1 MATDYKVPRILWES
15 LETVLLAQSRKY
27 VAELAKRLSVSE
39 KELIKQVLPTKD
51 SLKVYIQ
58 DSKSET
64 NMCKAYIQQDKMT
77 IFCKNPTAYCSEF
90 CSFHKTK
97 RMTVIKD
104 MSPQTIEKIKDRN
117 DLNSTWKN
125 SKNELINSKGEIIG
139 KIKQDEYRMKIF
151 VLPE

>member
-1 MATDYKVPRILWES
+1 MSIDYKVPRVLWES

-58 DSKSET
+58 DSKSES
-64 NMCKAYIQQDKMT
+64 NMCKAYIQQDKIT
-77 IFCKNPTAYCSEF
+77 TFCKNPTAYCSEF
-90 CSFHKTK
+90 CPFHKVK

-104 MSPQTIEKIKDRN
+104 MSPQIIEKIKDRC
-117 DLNSTWKN
+117 DLNTSWKN
-125 SKNELINSKGEIIG
+125 SKNDVINSKGEIIG
-139 KIKQDEYRMKIF
+139 KIKQSDYKIKLF
-151 VLPE
+151 VLQE

>member
-1 MATDYKVPRILWES
+1 MSVDYKVPRILWES

-64 NMCKAYIQQDKMT
+64 NMCNAYIQQDKIT
-77 IFCKNPTAYCSEF
+77 SFCKNPTAYCSEF
-90 CSFHKTK
+90 CTFHKAK

-104 MSPQTIEKIKDRN
+104 MLPHHIEKIKDRN
-117 DLNSTWKN
+117 DLNPTWKG
-125 SKNELINSKGEIIG
+125 SKNDLINSKGEIIG
-139 KIKQDEYRMKIF
+139 KINQNNYKIKIYI
-151 VLPE
+151 LPE